1 MAHTPVNHPA
11 RPIYRAIG
19 GLTGLYL
26 VVFGVLG
33 LIASAGNE
41 LLAQDDTQVLG
52 QGTNLGFSLL
62 SVAARRSSCWPAPR
76 SAATST
82 WRSTSG
88 SAYVLMVV
96 SLAGLAFIRTDAN
109 IFNFS
114 IATVIVADGGRPGA
128 ADGRHVRQGRHGRGV
143 GGLAEGSPGALTFA
157 AWFFAGARLL
167 RAVRLDPAQLG
178 PAAGLRRIRRC
189 GRDSRSG

>member
-33 LIASAGNE
+33 IIASTGNE
-41 LLAQDDTQVLG
+41 ILAQDDTRVLG
-52 QGTNLGFSLL
+52 QGTNLGYSLL
-62 SVAARRSSCWPAPR
+62 SVLLGIVVLVGTALGRNIDVAINQWL
-76 SAATST
+76 
-82 WRSTSG
+82 
-88 SAYVLMVV
+88 AYSLMVI

-114 IATVIVADGGRPGA
+114 ITTVVVVMA
-128 ADGRHVRQGRHGRGV
+128 AALVLLMV
-143 GGLAEGSPGALTFA
+143 GMYGKVGTEDEAEAFQK
-157 AWFFAGARLL
+157 ARLVL
-167 RAVRLDPAQLG
+167 
-178 PAAGLRRIRRC
+178 
-189 GRDSRSG
+189 

>member
-33 LIASAGNE
+33 IIASMGDE
-41 LLAQDDTQVLG
+41 ILAQDDTRVLG

-62 SVAARRSSCWPAPR
+62 SVLLGIIVLVGTALGRNIDVAINQWL
-76 SAATST
+76 
-82 WRSTSG
+82 
-88 SAYVLMVV
+88 AYALMVIG
-96 SLAGLAFIRTDAN
+96 LAGLAFIRTDAN

-114 IATVIVADGGRPGA
+114 ITTVVVVLA
-128 ADGRHVRQGRHGRGV
+128 ASLVLLMV
-143 GGLAEGSPGALTFA
+143 GMYGKVGSEDEAEAFQK
-157 AWFFAGARLL
+157 ARLVL
-167 RAVRLDPAQLG
+167 
-178 PAAGLRRIRRC
+178 
-189 GRDSRSG
+189 

>member
-33 LIASAGNE
+33 FIASTGNE
-41 LLAQDDTQVLG
+41 ILAQDDTRVLG
-52 QGTNLGFSLL
+52 QGTNLGFSLF
-62 SVAARRSSCWPAPR
+62 SVLVGVVVLVGTALGRNIDVAINQWL
-76 SAATST
+76 
-82 WRSTSG
+82 
-88 SAYVLMVV
+88 AYGLMVV

-114 IATVIVADGGRPGA
+114 ITTVIVVMTA
-128 ADGRHVRQGRHGRGV
+128 ALVLLMV
-143 GGLAEGSPGALTFA
+143 GMYGKVGTDDEAEAFQK
-157 AWFFAGARLL
+157 ARLVL
-167 RAVRLDPAQLG
+167 
-178 PAAGLRRIRRC
+178 
-189 GRDSRSG
+189 

>member
-33 LIASAGNE
+33 IIASMGDE
-41 LLAQDDTQVLG
+41 ILAQDDTRVLG

-62 SVAARRSSCWPAPR
+62 SVLFGIVVLVGTALGRNIDVAINQWL
-76 SAATST
+76 
-82 WRSTSG
+82 
-88 SAYVLMVV
+88 AYALMVIG
-96 SLAGLAFIRTDAN
+96 LAGLAFIRTDAN

-114 IATVIVADGGRPGA
+114 ITTVIVVLSASL
-128 ADGRHVRQGRHGRGV
+128 VLLMV
-143 GGLAEGSPGALTFA
+143 GMYGKVGSEDEAEAFQK
-157 AWFFAGARLL
+157 ARLVL
-167 RAVRLDPAQLG
+167 
-178 PAAGLRRIRRC
+178 
-189 GRDSRSG
+189 

>member
-33 LIASAGNE
+33 IITSAGNE
-41 LLAQDDTQVLG
+41 ILAQDDTQVLG

-62 SVAARRSSCWPAPR
+62 TVLLGVVVLIGTALGRNIDVAINQWL
-76 SAATST
+76 
-82 WRSTSG
+82 
-88 SAYVLMVV
+88 AYALMVV

-114 IATVIVADGGRPGA
+114 ITTVIGVMA
-128 ADGRHVRQGRHGRGV
+128 AALVLLMAGMYGKV
-143 GGLAEGSPGALTFA
+143 GSDEEAEAFQK
-157 AWFFAGARLL
+157 ARLVL
-167 RAVRLDPAQLG
+167 
-178 PAAGLRRIRRC
+178 
-189 GRDSRSG
+189 

>member
-33 LIASAGNE
+33 IIASTGNE
-41 LLAQDDTQVLG
+41 VLAQDNTRVLG

-62 SVAARRSSCWPAPR
+62 SVLLGIVVLVGTGLGRNIDVAISQWL
-76 SAATST
+76 
-82 WRSTSG
+82 
-88 SAYVLMVV
+88 AYGLMVV

-109 IFNFS
+109 FFNFS
-114 IATVIVADGGRPGA
+114 ITTVMVVMTA
-128 ADGRHVRQGRHGRGV
+128 ALVLLMV
-143 GGLAEGSPGALTFA
+143 GMYGKVGTEDEAEAFQK
-157 AWFFAGARLL
+157 ARLVL
-167 RAVRLDPAQLG
+167 
-178 PAAGLRRIRRC
+178 
-189 GRDSRSG
+189 

>member
-33 LIASAGNE
+33 IIASTGNE
-41 LLAQDDTQVLG
+41 ILAQDDTRVLG
-52 QGTNLGFSLL
+52 QGTNLGFSLF
-62 SVAARRSSCWPAPR
+62 SVLVGVVVLVGTALGRNIDVAINQWL
-76 SAATST
+76 
-82 WRSTSG
+82 
-88 SAYVLMVV
+88 AYGLMVV

-114 IATVIVADGGRPGA
+114 ITTVVVVMTA
-128 ADGRHVRQGRHGRGV
+128 ALVLLMV
-143 GGLAEGSPGALTFA
+143 GMYGKVGTDDEAEAFQK
-157 AWFFAGARLL
+157 ARLVL
-167 RAVRLDPAQLG
+167 
-178 PAAGLRRIRRC
+178 
-189 GRDSRSG
+189 

>member
-1 MAHTPVNHPA
+1 MAHTPINHPA

-33 LIASAGNE
+33 IIASAGNE
-41 LLAQDDTQVLG
+41 ILAQDDTRVLG

-62 SVAARRSSCWPAPR
+62 SVLLGLVVLVGTALGRNIDVAINQWL
-76 SAATST
+76 
-82 WRSTSG
+82 
-88 SAYVLMVV
+88 AYALMAI

-114 IATVIVADGGRPGA
+114 IFTVIVVMTA
-128 ADGRHVRQGRHGRGV
+128 ALVLLMAGMYGKV
-143 GGLAEGSPGALTFA
+143 GTEDEAEAFQK
-157 AWFFAGARLL
+157 ARLVL
-167 RAVRLDPAQLG
+167 
-178 PAAGLRRIRRC
+178 
-189 GRDSRSG
+189 

>member
-33 LIASAGNE
+33 IIASTGNE
-41 LLAQDDTQVLG
+41 ILAQDDTRVLG

-62 SVAARRSSCWPAPR
+62 SVLLGLVVLAGTALGRNIDVAINQWL
-76 SAATST
+76 
-82 WRSTSG
+82 
-88 SAYVLMVV
+88 AYSLMVV

-114 IATVIVADGGRPGA
+114 ITTVIVVMTA
-128 ADGRHVRQGRHGRGV
+128 ALVLLMV
-143 GGLAEGSPGALTFA
+143 GMYGKVGTEDEAEAFQK
-157 AWFFAGARLL
+157 ARLVL
-167 RAVRLDPAQLG
+167 
-178 PAAGLRRIRRC
+178 
-189 GRDSRSG
+189 

>member
-33 LIASAGNE
+33 IIASTGNE
-41 LLAQDDTQVLG
+41 ILAQDDTRVLG

-62 SVAARRSSCWPAPR
+62 SVLLGIVVLVGTALGRNIDVAINQWL
-76 SAATST
+76 
-82 WRSTSG
+82 
-88 SAYVLMVV
+88 AYALMVIG
-96 SLAGLAFIRTDAN
+96 LAGLAFIRTDGN

-114 IATVIVADGGRPGA
+114 ITTVVVVLTASL
-128 ADGRHVRQGRHGRGV
+128 VLLMV
-143 GGLAEGSPGALTFA
+143 GMYGKVGTDEEAEAFQK
-157 AWFFAGARLL
+157 ARLVL
-167 RAVRLDPAQLG
+167 
-178 PAAGLRRIRRC
+178 
-189 GRDSRSG
+189 

>member
-33 LIASAGNE
+33 IIASMGDE
-41 LLAQDDTQVLG
+41 ILAQDDTRVLG

-62 SVAARRSSCWPAPR
+62 SVLLGIIVLVGTALGRNIDVAINQWL
-76 SAATST
+76 
-82 WRSTSG
+82 
-88 SAYVLMVV
+88 AYALMVIG
-96 SLAGLAFIRTDAN
+96 LAGLAFIRTDAN

-114 IATVIVADGGRPGA
+114 ITTVVMVLA
-128 ADGRHVRQGRHGRGV
+128 ASLVLLMV
-143 GGLAEGSPGALTFA
+143 GMYGKVGSEDEAEAFQK
-157 AWFFAGARLL
+157 ARLVL
-167 RAVRLDPAQLG
+167 
-178 PAAGLRRIRRC
+178 
-189 GRDSRSG
+189 